1 MDVSIIIAS
10 WKTREL
16 LRKCLQTVLA
26 STGVAFEIIVVDNA
40 SGEGTVEMLESE
52 FAGQIKLIKNDQNL
66 GFAKANNQGLKE
78 ASGEYILF
86 LNSDTEIKPDT
97 LSKSLAFMR
106 ANPRCGIMGPKM
118 VYPDGSPQSSVR
130 RFPTVWPILLMLLK
144 VPKLW
149 PHLKAIDN
157 YLAVDFDYSKQQEV
171 DQVMGAFMLMPK
183 SLVGQ
188 LKGFDERFFIWF
200 EEVDLCLRV
209 KRAGYQVIY
218 NPEVEIVHH
227 GGKSFAQQSLITNQR
242 RFFKSA
248 LSYFLKNGWQPK
260 A

>member
-16 LRKCLQTVLA
+16 LRKCLQTVLTSA
-26 STGVAFEIIVVDNA
+26 GVVFEIIVVDNA
-40 SGEGTVEMLESE
+40 SGDGTVEILESE
-52 FAGQIKLIKNDQNL
+52 FAGQVKLIKNDQNL

-106 ANPRCGIMGPKM
+106 TNSDCGVLGPKM
-118 VYPDGSPQSSVR
+118 LYPDGSPQSSVR

-144 VPKLW
+144 IPKFR
-149 PHLKAIDN
+149 PHLKSIDN
-157 YLAVDFDYSKQQEV
+157 YLAVDFDYSKQQAV
-171 DQVMGAFMLMPK
+171 DQVMGAFMMMPK
-183 SLVGQ
+183 RLVDQ
-188 LKGFDERFFIWF
+188 LNGFDERFFIWF

-209 KRAGYQVIY
+209 KRAGYQVVY
-218 NPEVEIVHH
+218 NPEVEIIHH
-227 GGKSFAQQSLITNQR
+227 GGKSFAQQSLINNQS

-248 LSYFLKNGWQPK
+248 LSYFLKNGFWPK
-260 A
+260 T